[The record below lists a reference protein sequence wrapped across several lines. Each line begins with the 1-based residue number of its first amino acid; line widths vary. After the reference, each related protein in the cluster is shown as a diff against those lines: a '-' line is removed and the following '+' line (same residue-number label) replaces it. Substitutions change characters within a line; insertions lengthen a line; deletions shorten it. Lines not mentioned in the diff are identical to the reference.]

1 MKFPKKCDK
10 YNCMCFSPQWKILLY
25 DRLGQDLLSPIM
37 NVKSLRDEGVTLHL
51 LLVGQSERD
60 PVPDVPAIYFCR
72 PTDENLRR
80 IAKDMEDGLYGSY
93 HFNFISPISR
103 QRLEDLAMSTI
114 RANAVQQ
121 VRNSLGKNLRWNSTG

>member
-1 MKFPKKCDK
+1 MIGTP
-10 YNCMCFSPQWKILLY
+10 FSPQWKILLY

-72 PTDENLRR
+72 PTEENLRR
-80 IAKDMEDGLYGSY
+80 IAKGPSICDIHKIFRFFDPIVLK
-93 HFNFISPISR
+93 FLKVFVDSPYPF
-103 QRLEDLAMSTI
+103 
-114 RANAVQQ
+114 
-121 VRNSLGKNLRWNSTG
+121 